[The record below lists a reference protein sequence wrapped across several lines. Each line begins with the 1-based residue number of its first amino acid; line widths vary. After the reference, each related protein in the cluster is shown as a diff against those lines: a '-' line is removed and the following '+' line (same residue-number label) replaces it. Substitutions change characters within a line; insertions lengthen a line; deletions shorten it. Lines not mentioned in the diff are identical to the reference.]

1 MANPIR
7 GRSLEYN
14 DNRISLYSGQGELC
28 RITQIPL
35 RIGEMEIHHITPSG
49 LGGTDEYKN
58 LAFIH
63 SYAHK
68 MVHST
73 RKETL

>member
-7 GRSLEYN
+7 GQSLEYN
-14 DNRISLYSGQGELC
+14 DNRISLYSGQGGLC

-35 RIGEMEIHHITPSG
+35 KIRQMETHHITPRHI
-49 LGGTDEYKN
+49 GGTDEYKN

-68 MVHST
+68 MIHST
-73 RKETL
+73 QK